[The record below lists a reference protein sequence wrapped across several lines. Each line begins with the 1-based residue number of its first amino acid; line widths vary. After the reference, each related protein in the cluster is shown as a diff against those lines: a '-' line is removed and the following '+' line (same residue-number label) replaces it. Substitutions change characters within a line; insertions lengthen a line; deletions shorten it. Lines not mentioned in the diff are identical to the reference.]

1 MRSNNA
7 FLFSFLL
14 LCTGSAQSATITGGM
29 TSVALDSG
37 LVATV
42 TGAGITPA
50 AVSPGTL
57 TGTTV
62 TFPITGGDTTTGII
76 DHSGGLSFTQGSR
89 SAVLESFVIDLN
101 TKLLSGEVIANGGTP
116 TMGVDL
122 FDIGAG
128 DTLSINSALATDL
141 SAVFGVPNLTG
152 ATVGVA
158 TVSPIT
164 ASAAPEPSAIS
175 LFALAAMILGAMRL
189 VTRRRPRV
197 GVIR

>member
-1 MRSNNA
+1 
-7 FLFSFLL
+7 
-14 LCTGSAQSATITGGM
+14 M

-37 LVATV
+37 FVSAI

-57 TGTTV
+57 MGTTAS
-62 TFPITGGDTTTGII
+62 FPITGGDTTTGMI
-76 DHSGGLSFTQGSR
+76 DHSGGLSFTQGSH
-89 SAVLESFVIDLN
+89 SAVLENFVIDVN
-101 TKLLSGEVIANGGTP
+101 TKLLSGEVIANGGMP
-116 TMGVDL
+116 AMGVDL

-128 DTLSINSALATDL
+128 DALSINSALATDL

-164 ASAAPEPSAIS
+164 SSAVPEPSAIS
-175 LFALAAMILGAMRL
+175 LLALAVMVLGAMRL
-189 VTRRRPRV
+189 MTRRRSRV